1 MRFIFSVMYLF
12 IPLSAALAAEPSALP
27 APSAESALSGERSG
41 DFERRL
47 QRLESGAV
55 PAPADPSQAT
65 ADALNPAISLVLN
78 GRLSALSEDPATYAL
93 PGFALGPDVGPGER
107 GFSLGESEL
116 WFSANIDPNLYGSLT
131 LALAPAGRATEVD
144 LEEAYLQT
152 LTLPYGLT
160 FKAGRFNS
168 RIGYLNEFHPHAD
181 DFADRPLPY
190 RALFANSA
198 GDEGVYADDG
208 AQLRWLAPTDF
219 FLELG
224 AELFRGESFPAGGAA
239 NHGKGASTLFV
250 HIGGDAGPSHAWRA
264 GVSRLRAEARAR
276 ATGAEA
282 APDLFT
288 GTSSVNGVDFVW
300 KWAPQGNPAI
310 TNFKLQA
317 EYFTRDE
324 DGEFD
329 PASSGVPFPYSGEQR
344 GWYAQAVYQF
354 MPRWRMG
361 LRFDRLNASAVD
373 AALAGTVL
381 DNRGHAPQ
389 RASAMLD
396 FSGSEFSRLRFQ
408 YNRDESRADA
418 RDNQWTLQ
426 YIVSLGAHGAHAF

>member
-1 MRFIFSVMYLF
+1 MRFWFCLFCFTASLSV
-12 IPLSAALAAEPSALP
+12 ALGAEPSAH
-27 APSAESALSGERSG
+27 SSEWSD

-47 QRLESGAV
+47 QRLESGAI
-55 PAPADPSQAT
+55 PAGAGAPRTT
-65 ADALNPAISLVLN
+65 ASAFNPAISLVLN
-78 GRLSALSEDPATYAL
+78 GRLSALSEDPATYSL

-131 LALAPAGRATEVD
+131 LALAPAGRETEVD
-144 LEEAYLQT
+144 LEEAFLQT

-190 RALFANSA
+190 RALFANPA

-208 AQLRWLAPTDF
+208 VQLRWLAPADF

-224 AELFRGESFPAGGAA
+224 AEFFRGESFPAGGAA

-250 HIGGDAGPSHAWRA
+250 HIGGDVGPSHAWRA
-264 GVSRLRAEARAR
+264 GVSRLQAEAKAR

-282 APDLFT
+282 VPDLFT

-300 KWAPQGNPAI
+300 KWAPQGNAKERHVK
-310 TNFKLQA
+310 FQA
-317 EYFTRDE
+317 EYFMRDE
-324 DGEFD
+324 NGEFD
-329 PASSGVPFPYSGEQR
+329 PAPSGAPLPYAGKQR
-344 GWYAQAVYQF
+344 GGYTQAVYQF
-354 MPRWRMG
+354 MPRWRLG
-361 LRFDRLNASAVD
+361 LRFDWLKASAVD

-381 DNRGHAPQ
+381 DDRGHDPQ
-389 RASAMLD
+389 RVSAMLD
-396 FSGSEFSRLRFQ
+396 FSSSEFSRVRFQ
-408 YNRDESRADA
+408 YNRDASRANVG
-418 RDNQWTLQ
+418 DNQWFLQ
-426 YIVSLGAHGAHAF
+426 YILSLGAHGAHAF

>member
-1 MRFIFSVMYLF
+1 MRFWFCLF
-12 IPLSAALAAEPSALP
+12 VCAAPLSVALGAEPSAH
-27 APSAESALSGERSG
+27 SSERSD
-41 DFERRL
+41 DFEQRL

-55 PAPADPSQAT
+55 PVEAGASKAT
-65 ADALNPAISLVLN
+65 ASAFNPAISLVLN
-78 GRLSALSEDPATYAL
+78 GRLSALSEDPASYSL

-144 LEEAYLQT
+144 LEEAFLQT

-208 AQLRWLAPTDF
+208 VQLRWLAPTDL

-264 GVSRLRAEARAR
+264 GVSRLRAEAKAR

-300 KWAPQGNPAI
+300 KWAPQGNARERH
-310 TNFKLQA
+310 FKFQV
-317 EYFTRDE
+317 EYFMRDE

-329 PASSGVPFPYSGEQR
+329 PASSGFPLPYAGKQR

-361 LRFDRLNASAVD
+361 LRYDRLNASAVD
-373 AALAGTVL
+373 VALAGTAL
-381 DNRGHAPQ
+381 DNRGHDPQ

-396 FSGSEFSRLRFQ
+396 FSGSEFSRLRLQ
-408 YNRDESRADA
+408 YNRDESRSNAG
-418 RDNQWTLQ
+418 DNQWILQ
-426 YIVSLGAHGAHAF
+426 YIMNLGAHGAHSF

>member
-1 MRFIFSVMYLF
+1 MRFWFCLF
-12 IPLSAALAAEPSALP
+12 CFAAPLSV
-27 APSAESALSGERSG
+27 ALSAHPSERSD
-41 DFERRL
+41 DFEQRL

-55 PAPADPSQAT
+55 PAEASASKLTPNAF
-65 ADALNPAISLVLN
+65 NPEISLVLN
-78 GRLSALSEDPATYAL
+78 GRLSALSEDPATYSL

-144 LEEAYLQT
+144 LEEAFLQT

-219 FLELG
+219 FLEFG

-239 NHGKGASTLFV
+239 NRGKGASTLFV

-264 GVSRLRAEARAR
+264 GVSRLQAEAKAR

-300 KWAPQGNPAI
+300 KWAPQGNAQERH
-310 TNFKLQA
+310 FKFQA
-317 EYFTRDE
+317 EYFMREE

-329 PASSGVPFPYSGEQR
+329 PASSGFPLPYAGQQR
-344 GWYAQAVYQF
+344 GWYAQAVYRF

-361 LRFDRLNASAVD
+361 LRYDRLSASVVD
-373 AALAGTVL
+373 GALAGTVL
-381 DNRGHAPQ
+381 DNRGHDPQ

-396 FSGSEFSRLRFQ
+396 FSSSEFSRLRLQ
-408 YNRDESRADA
+408 YNRDESRANV
-418 RDNQWTLQ
+418 DNQWILQ

>member
-1 MRFIFSVMYLF
+1 MRYWFCLF
-12 IPLSAALAAEPSALP
+12 CFVAPLSV
-27 APSAESALSGERSG
+27 ALSAHSSERSD

-55 PAPADPSQAT
+55 PAGAIAPKPTSNAF
-65 ADALNPAISLVLN
+65 NPAISLVLN
-78 GRLSALSEDPATYAL
+78 GRLSALSEEPATYSL
-93 PGFALGPDVGPGER
+93 PGFALGPDVGPGGR
-107 GFSLGESEL
+107 GLSLGESEL

-144 LEEAYLQT
+144 LEEAFLQT

-239 NHGKGASTLFV
+239 NRGQGASTLFV
-250 HIGGDAGPSHAWRA
+250 HIGGDAGPGHAWRA
-264 GVSRLRAEARAR
+264 GVSRLQAEAKAR

-300 KWAPQGNPAI
+300 KWAPQGNAQERH
-310 TNFKLQA
+310 FKFQA
-317 EYFTRDE
+317 EYFMRDE

-329 PASSGVPFPYSGEQR
+329 PAASGFPLPYAGQQR
-344 GWYAQAVYQF
+344 GWYAQAVYRF

-361 LRFDRLNASAVD
+361 LRYDRLSASAVGG
-373 AALAGTVL
+373 ALAGTVL
-381 DNRGHAPQ
+381 DNRGHDPQ

-396 FSGSEFSRLRFQ
+396 FSGSEFSRLRLQ
-408 YNRDESRADA
+408 YNRDESRANVG
-418 RDNQWTLQ
+418 DNQWILQ